1 MYYISIGVRIME
13 FIEEKKVEMVDF
25 EIEMSEEE
33 RKNLSKLGLEW
44 IKNDEN
50 ALINYAVNHILREI
64 VEKKQ
69 VQEFLAK
76 KAKLTGD
83 KNDKS

>member
-1 MYYISIGVRIME
+1 ME
-13 FIEEKKVEMVDF
+13 FIKEKNVEMVDF
-25 EIEMSEEE
+25 EIDMSEEE
-33 RKNLSKLGLEW
+33 REALSRIGLEW
-44 IKNDEN
+44 IKEDKN

-64 VEKKQ
+64 VEKEE
-69 VQEFLAK
+69 VQKFLEK

>member
-1 MYYISIGVRIME
+1 ME